1 MFDYKAFKDGVLMTE
16 DAMVGLFTA
25 MMEDRDVLS
34 SEEWLGRYAYFL
46 LEINRKVSET
56 AGKNMTEDE
65 LFEFT
70 AIISHQIYTKEYDE
84 RIKKYDKP
92 EAEA

>member
-1 MFDYKAFKDGVLMTE
+1 MCDYKAFKDGVLMTE

-34 SEEWLGRYAYFL
+34 AEKWLDRYSHFL
-46 LEINRKVSET
+46 LEVNRKVSQVS
-56 AGKNMTEDE
+56 GKDMTEDE
-65 LFEFT
+65 LYEFT
-70 AIISHQIYTKEYDE
+70 AVISHQIYTKEYDE
-84 RIKKYDKP
+84 RIKEHNKP